1 MALFS
6 GSDTNNACIGV
17 DIGSSGIKMVELKRD
32 NKRVVLST
40 YGFSENL
47 GGDNPLKAPIED
59 TAKMITKIWQ
69 ESGMTSRQVVASL
82 PNFSVFSS
90 IITLVDVS
98 EANLPTA
105 VNAEARK
112 VMPLPLE
119 EMVLDWKKITGLVGQ
134 PTDSA
139 SNSADIKTGA
149 KVITKILLTGAP
161 KVLVN
166 KYVEIFKK
174 AELNLVFL
182 EGEIVALIRSLIGND
197 KGTIMLVEVGSTNS
211 DLVIIDH
218 GIPVFNRSLD
228 LGGLVVTEAISKSLN
243 IDLQQAEQFK
253 YDLGVA
259 GIRSAELPEALKNLV
274 DSVANEIKYSL
285 NLFQSNN
292 GKTVEK
298 IVMTGGSSLLYNF
311 PEYLTKELNINIIVG
326 SPWTLISYPL
336 NIKPLLD
343 ELGPR
348 LAVAVGLAMRGIS

>member
-1 MALFS
+1 MALFKS
-6 GSDTNNACIGV
+6 EANDSCLGV
-17 DIGSSGIKMVELKRD
+17 DIGTSGIKIVELKRD
-32 NKRVVLST
+32 DKRVVLST
-40 YGFSENL
+40 YGFSESL
-47 GGDNPLKAPIED
+47 GGNNPLNMPIED
-59 TAKMITKIWQ
+59 AAKTITKIWQ
-69 ESGMTSRQVVASL
+69 DAGMTSRRVVASL

-98 EANLPTA
+98 DANLSMA
-105 VNAEARK
+105 VNAEAKK

-119 EMVLDWKKITGLVGQ
+119 EMVLDWKKIPVPIGQQVG
-134 PTDSA
+134 PTN
-139 SNSADIKTGA
+139 SNAADIKSGA
-149 KVITKILLTGAP
+149 KSITRILLTGAP

-166 KYVEIFKK
+166 KYIEIFKA

-182 EGEIVALIRSLIGND
+182 EGEIIALIRSLVGND
-197 KGTIMLVEVGSTNS
+197 KGIIMIVEVGSTNT

-218 GIPVFNRSLD
+218 GVPVFNRSLD
-228 LGGLVVTEAISKSLN
+228 LGGLTVTETISKNLN

-259 GIRSAELPEALKNLV
+259 GIRSAELPEALKSLV
-274 DSVANEIKYSL
+274 DSVASEIKYSL

-292 GKTVEK
+292 GKSVEK
-298 IVMTGGSSLLYNF
+298 IIMTGGSSLLYNF
-311 PEYLTKELNINIIVG
+311 PEYLSKALNMNVIIG

-343 ELGPR
+343 EIGPR